1 MKKSGFCIYSGL
13 QHTLGICYI
22 EIELGVFAFVDL
34 QPSDIQY
41 VTLRWTAG
49 LGFKSFGLCQ
59 HQGFVPAPRHLPP
72 PHKSWSAPQ
81 SRKRNLMRSE
91 TMVSVE
97 RQEGEILI
105 DNLG

>member
-22 EIELGVFAFVDL
+22 EIEPGVFAFVDCSH
-34 QPSDIQY
+34 QTFIQY

-59 HQGFVPAPRHLPP
+59 HQGFVPAP
-72 PHKSWSAPQ
+72 
-81 SRKRNLMRSE
+81 
-91 TMVSVE
+91 
-97 RQEGEILI
+97 
-105 DNLG
+105 